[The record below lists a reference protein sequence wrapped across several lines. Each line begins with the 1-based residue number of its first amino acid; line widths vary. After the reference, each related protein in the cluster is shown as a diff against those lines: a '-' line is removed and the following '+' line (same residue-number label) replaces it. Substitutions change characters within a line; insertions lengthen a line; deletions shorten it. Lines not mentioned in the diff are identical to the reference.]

1 MSAWKAILNCSWKFE
16 ASDFFLKA
24 TLLFWQ
30 LSIDSMLLLLSL
42 SSTEK
47 QEAQNQFGQGMGVG
61 GSWQGRVLFPAVGSG
76 PREEIRDHTVSFWAA
91 PLSILGHTEKFFCAC
106 GISRC
111 LLGPVFL
118 FYLILF

>member
-1 MSAWKAILNCSWKFE
+1 MSAWKATLNCSWKFE

-47 QEAQNQFGQGMGVG
+47 QEAQNQFGQGVGVG

-76 PREEIRDHTVSFWAA
+76 PHEEIRDHTE
-91 PLSILGHTEKFFCAC
+91 LSL
-106 GISRC
+106 SL
-111 LLGPVFL
+111 LLGCSVEHL
-118 FYLILF
+118 GAHREILLYM